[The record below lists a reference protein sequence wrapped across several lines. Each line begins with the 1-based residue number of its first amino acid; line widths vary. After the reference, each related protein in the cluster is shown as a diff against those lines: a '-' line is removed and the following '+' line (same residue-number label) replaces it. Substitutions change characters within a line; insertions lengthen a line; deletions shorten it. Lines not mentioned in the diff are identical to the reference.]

1 MRYFQDTEYVKIED
15 DKDLVM
21 FYKWQEK
28 NKNSKVQVVISQQ
41 ISPMELDKIN
51 CFTSSNE
58 EANELMRLL
67 YVNGMNST
75 TNIDS
80 DMKGEEIGSVQHL
93 LTYEEM
99 FQKRMME
106 ARYKE

>member
-1 MRYFQDTEYVKIED
+1 
-15 DKDLVM
+15 
-21 FYKWQEK
+21 
-28 NKNSKVQVVISQQ
+28 
-41 ISPMELDKIN
+41 MERN

-67 YVNGMNST
+67 YANGMHST

-80 DMKGEEIGSVQHL
+80 DARMEEGEQPMQHL

-99 FQKRMME
+99 FQRRVKE
-106 ARYKE
+106 ARYKEQRIP